1 MTPVSIRSLSKSFG
15 QRKVLEEITLN
26 ISNGEIVGLIGP
38 NGSGKTTLLRC
49 IAGLLDPDKGD
60 IYIDGRPRHQVDPEI
75 LARSLSY
82 LPQSGEIHWD
92 VTVQALVALG
102 RLPHQGRWRALTDVD
117 RQAVTRAME
126 ACDILEFRHRPVEQ
140 LSGGER
146 SRVLLARA
154 MAGEPDVLLADEPIS
169 GLDPGHA
176 IDVMDRLSHLAHSGK
191 SVVVVMHDLT
201 LAARYCDRLVLLH
214 DTVIAAE
221 GAAKDV
227 LTADNLARCYGIR
240 AFHGLA
246 EKGLV
251 IVPIARTNQGDVPV
265 SGKPDG
271 L

>member
-1 MTPVSIRSLSKSFG
+1 MMPLSIRSLSKSFG
-15 QRKVLEEITLN
+15 QRKVLGEITLN
-26 ISNGEIVGLIGP
+26 ISSGEIVGLIGP

-49 IAGLLDPDKGD
+49 IAGLLHPDKGD
-60 IYIDGRPRHQVDPEI
+60 IYIESHPRHQIDPEI
-75 LARSLSY
+75 LARSLAY

-92 VTVQALVALG
+92 LTVEALVALG

-117 RQAVTRAME
+117 HQAIARAME
-126 ACDILEFRHRPVEQ
+126 ACDITEFRKRPVKQ

-146 SRVLLARA
+146 TRVLLARA
-154 MAGEPDVLLADEPIS
+154 MAGEPDILLADEPIT

-176 IDVMDRLSHLAHSGK
+176 IDVMDRLSDLAHMGK

-221 GAAKDV
+221 GSAKDV

-240 AFHGLA
+240 AFHGMA
-246 EKGLV
+246 EKGPV
-251 IVPIARTNQGDVPV
+251 IVPIARTNKGDAPG